1 MSLPTSGMS
10 SSSGPNMSN
19 MFVSQANQIGS
30 SIPGIPAS
38 MLDYRSQ
45 LPPHMNP
52 FVLNQP
58 GMLGRMP
65 HMGSTGDSI
74 ASSGSQG
81 SSLGVPN
88 HDIRS
93 AALQVSCYCCNK
105 ICDNVVV
112 NSGVHQNMNEL
123 PKSVWIMQSL
133 NIAGVKSIKFD
144 LNGSV

>member
-10 SSSGPNMSN
+10 SNSGPNMTN

-30 SIPGIPAS
+30 SMPGIPAR

-45 LPPHMNP
+45 LPAHINP
-52 FVLNQP
+52 FVLNQQAA

-65 HMGSTGDSI
+65 HMGSTSDSI

-81 SSLGVPN
+81 SSLGLPG

-93 AALQVSCYCCNK
+93 AALQVSTDYCNY
-105 ICDNVVV
+105 
-112 NSGVHQNMNEL
+112 SY
-123 PKSVWIMQSL
+123 
-133 NIAGVKSIKFD
+133 
-144 LNGSV
+144 